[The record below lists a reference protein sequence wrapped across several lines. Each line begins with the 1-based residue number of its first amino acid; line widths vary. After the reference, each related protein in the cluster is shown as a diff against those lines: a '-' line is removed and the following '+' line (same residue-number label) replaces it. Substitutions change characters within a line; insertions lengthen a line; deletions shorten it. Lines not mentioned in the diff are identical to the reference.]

1 MRSCRERSA
10 PTWPARTSWARTAG
24 GHPRPRSGR
33 RGSMLTIVMVL
44 LVVISLLTA
53 ALVRGSL
60 LGIRRLQMSE
70 RVAQADLLLQ
80 AGRDRGVA
88 LWRAA
93 GPATWAAGPARWDLS
108 TEDVPGGG
116 RVELRL
122 AEGLA
127 GSAPQLDVTVT
138 YPREGPTP
146 VRREG
151 RFALPARGVD
161 LPAAVPAD
169 RPEAPAEAVEA
180 TTSDSGP
187 N

>member
-1 MRSCRERSA
+1 MRTRRERMA
-10 PTWPARTSWARTAG
+10 PTSRERTFAPQAVAKA
-24 GHPRPRSGR
+24 PRLRSRR
-33 RGSMLTIVMVL
+33 RGSLLTIVMVL
-44 LVVISLLTA
+44 LAVITLLTA

-70 RVAQADLLLQ
+70 RVAQADLLMQ

-88 LWRAA
+88 LWREA
-93 GPATWAAGPARWDLS
+93 GPTAWAAGPARWDLS
-108 TEDVPGGG
+108 TEAVPGGG
-116 RVELRL
+116 SVELRL
-122 AEGLA
+122 AEGPA

-151 RFALPARGVD
+151 RFALPARGGD

-180 TTSDSGP
+180 TTTESGP

>member
-1 MRSCRERSA
+1 MRTCRDSQSRPSPEHR
-10 PTWPARTSWARTAG
+10 PPRT
-24 GHPRPRSGR
+24 PR

-60 LGIRRLQMSE
+60 LGVRRQQLAE

-80 AGRDRGVA
+80 AGRDRAVA
-88 LWRAA
+88 LWRGA
-93 GPATWAAGPARWDLS
+93 GPAAFPEGQAGWELS
-108 TEDVPGGG
+108 ADEVPGGG

-122 AEGLA
+122 TEGLVE
-127 GSAPQLDVTVT
+127 GPPQVDVTVT

-146 VRREG
+146 IRREG
-151 RFALPARGVD
+151 RFALPRRIDVP
-161 LPAAVPAD
+161 PAAPPTAPPA
-169 RPEAPAEAVEA
+169 AAANN
-180 TTSDSGP
+180 SDA

>member
-1 MRSCRERSA
+1 MRTIREKM
-10 PTWPARTSWARTAG
+10 ARTSARCTSSARAAAKA
-24 GHPRPRSGR
+24 PRLRGGR
-33 RGSMLTIVMVL
+33 RGSLLTIVMVL
-44 LVVISLLTA
+44 LVVITLLTA
-53 ALVRGSL
+53 ALLRGSL

-88 LWRAA
+88 LWRGA
-93 GPATWAAGPARWDLS
+93 GPEGWAEGPAQWDLS
-108 TEDVPGGG
+108 AEEVPGGAQ
-116 RVELRL
+116 VELRL
-122 AEGLA
+122 AEGPA

-161 LPAAVPAD
+161 SPPTVPAD
-169 RPEAPAEAVEA
+169 RPAAPAAPTEAPASESQAK
-180 TTSDSGP
+180 
-187 N
+187 

>member
-1 MRSCRERSA
+1 
-10 PTWPARTSWARTAG
+10 
-24 GHPRPRSGR
+24 
-33 RGSMLTIVMVL
+33 MLTIVMVL

-60 LGIRRLQMSE
+60 LGIRRQQMAE

-80 AGRDRGVA
+80 AGRDRAVA
-88 LWRAA
+88 LWRGT
-93 GPATWAAGPARWDLS
+93 GPAAFPDGQAVWELS
-108 TEDVPGGG
+108 ADEVPGGG

-122 AEGLA
+122 TEGLA
-127 GSAPQLDVTVT
+127 GSPAHVGVTVT

-151 RFALPARGVD
+151 RFELPTRSSIS
-161 LPAAVPAD
+161 PATPPAT
-169 RPEAPAEAVEA
+169 PTEAA
-180 TTSDSGP
+180 TNFDS

>member
-1 MRSCRERSA
+1 MRTYRDSLS
-10 PTWPARTSWARTAG
+10 RTS
-24 GHPRPRSGR
+24 PKPPPPQSLR

-60 LGIRRLQMSE
+60 LGVRRQQMAE

-80 AGRDRGVA
+80 AGRDRAVA
-88 LWRAA
+88 LWRGA
-93 GPATWAAGPARWDLS
+93 GPAAFPDGQAGWELS
-108 TEDVPGGG
+108 ADEVPGGG

-122 AEGLA
+122 VEERA
-127 GSAPQLDVTVT
+127 GSPAHIDVTVT

-151 RFALPARGVD
+151 RFD
-161 LPAAVPAD
+161 LPMRDSVPPAD
-169 RPEAPAEAVEA
+169 PPAAPSEAAINA
-180 TTSDSGP
+180 DS

>member
-1 MRSCRERSA
+1 MRGLRDGGV
-10 PTWPARTSWARTAG
+10 RTVCGEPCAG
-24 GHPRPRSGR
+24 HHQRHRGR
-33 RGSMLTIVMVL
+33 RGSLLTIVMVL

-60 LGIRRLQMSE
+60 LGIRRQQLAE

-88 LWRAA
+88 LWSAA
-93 GPATWAAGPARWDLS
+93 GPAGWAEGEARW
-108 TEDVPGGG
+108 EVPNGEVPGGAW
-116 RVELRL
+116 VELRL
-122 AEGLA
+122 AEGSA
-127 GSAPQLDVTVT
+127 GSPPQLDVTVS

-146 VRREG
+146 VRRAG

-161 LPAAVPAD
+161 LPAAVPAANPAD
-169 RPEAPAEAVEA
+169 RPAAPDEAAASDAEA
-180 TTSDSGP
+180 